1 MPPRQKKERHLS
13 QNNPP
18 HFPFEEPPFRLSMGL
33 LKTPIEGWFEIFDP
47 EERAFQ
53 MEEKRRLLAIYHDDI
68 FMADPSSFAAS
79 TEVLNLMLKH
89 LPALRPDLYLRNRDT
104 IKLKSHS
111 QFKEEVW
118 STNLKNNGL
127 HPLDLAARLVQ
138 EDLIIMLPPD
148 PKKNQASTGW
158 WLAAGS
164 VAFPSRWSLRE
175 KFGQPMDIIHAPV
188 PFYKEQIQT
197 TVDNF
202 FNQMPCDE
210 IYARRNWS
218 LYDNSSLRHDGAGKP
233 SEITQNPITSGNA
246 GERLWLRVERQTLR
260 KLKKTGAIFFT
271 IRIHLR
277 QLKHIVRFDGIAR
290 RLSKVLLALPP
301 EMQAYKQ
308 TDVFAD
314 SAQAYLN
321 KF

>member
-33 LKTPIEGWFEIFDP
+33 LKTPIEEWFEIFDP

-118 STNLKNNGL
+118 STDLKNNGI

-202 FNQMPCDE
+202 LIGCLVMKYMLGG
-210 IYARRNWS
+210 IG
-218 LYDNSSLRHDGAGKP
+218 LY
-233 SEITQNPITSGNA
+233 TT
-246 GERLWLRVERQTLR
+246 T
-260 KLKKTGAIFFT
+260 
-271 IRIHLR
+271 HLYVMMVQESR
-277 QLKHIVRFDGIAR
+277 AK
-290 RLSKVLLALPP
+290 
-301 EMQAYKQ
+301 
-308 TDVFAD
+308 
-314 SAQAYLN
+314 
-321 KF
+321 